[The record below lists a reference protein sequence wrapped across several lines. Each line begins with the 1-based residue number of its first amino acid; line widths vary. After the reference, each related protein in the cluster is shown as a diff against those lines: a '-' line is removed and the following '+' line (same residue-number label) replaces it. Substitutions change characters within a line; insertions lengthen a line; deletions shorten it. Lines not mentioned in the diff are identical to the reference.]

1 MAGLTITLPYPISAN
16 KYWRPVPVNGRSMIV
31 PTKEAK
37 AYKQEVMWLFRA
49 AGVRSPCPGRVQIH
63 IDIYPQRPKDW
74 QTRMRKFGANWD
86 DTVQCIDI
94 DNARKVLYDA
104 FKGVAIVDDKWV
116 WSDSARRC
124 VPDGDARVVV
134 TISPILMP
142 KPGAGLAPV
151 LTNSSQPRA
160 VSSIAQ
166 PELFDP
172 LEV

>member
-1 MAGLTITLPYPISAN
+1 MSGLTITLPYPISAN

-74 QTRMRKFGANWD
+74 QTRMRKLGPAWD
-86 DTVQCIDI
+86 ETVQCIDI

-116 WSDSARRC
+116 FADSARRC

-134 TISPILMP
+134 TITPISMP
-142 KPGAGLAPV
+142 KPDAALQAKR
-151 LTNSSQPRA
+151 TSSSQVPEI
-160 VSSIAQ
+160 SSSLS
-166 PELFDP
+166 LFDP